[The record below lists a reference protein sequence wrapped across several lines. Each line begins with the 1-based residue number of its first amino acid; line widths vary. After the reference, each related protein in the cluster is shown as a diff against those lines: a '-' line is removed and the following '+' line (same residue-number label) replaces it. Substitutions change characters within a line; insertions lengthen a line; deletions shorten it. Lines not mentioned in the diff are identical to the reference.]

1 MWRKDPAEYA
11 AAAALGL
18 TMQRGNLEEAIYL
31 WNQALAIN
39 PSLVLVRQNLATALV
54 RAGRIEEV
62 Q

>member
-1 MWRKDPAEYA
+1 
-11 AAAALGL
+11 
-18 TMQRGNLEEAIYL
+18 MQRGNLEEAIYL